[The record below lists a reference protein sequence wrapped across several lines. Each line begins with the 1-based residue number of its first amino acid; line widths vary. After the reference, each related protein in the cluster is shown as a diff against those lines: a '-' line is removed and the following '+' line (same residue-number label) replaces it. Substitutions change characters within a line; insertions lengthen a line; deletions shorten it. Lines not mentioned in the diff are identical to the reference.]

1 MDNEYILGPDGEL
14 YHWGIKG
21 MKWGQ
26 RRYQNKDGSLTP
38 LGKKRYAQEEEALK
52 ARERVIK
59 NKERI
64 KARSDKL
71 AAKKAELDAREKALK
86 DAEEAANPKKVKTK
100 DAKVS
105 SKKKTI
111 ADMTDEEL
119 QRAIDRGNLENRYRQ
134 VYPEP
139 APKKNKLVAAL
150 EPVLINAGK
159 DAIDSVIKNATKA
172 MFGEKGDGLPPVK
185 TWDDLTKREQY
196 RKAKR
201 ENDEAASSKSSD
213 KGDNGKSSDKGNGD
227 SGNGNKGD
235 NGKTSSQKPSNKQTE
250 REASDERAQAIVDK
264 IVNANNN
271 RKEAARAKEAADIYG
286 TKEYEQK
293 VDRMLKEMDDAGWKL
308 WEEMYGS
315 GN

>member
-21 MKWGQ
+21 MKWGI

-38 LGKKRYAQEEEALK
+38 RGKKRYAQEEAALK
-52 ARERVIK
+52 ERERIIK
-59 NKERI
+59 NKERV
-64 KARSDKL
+64 KAKSDKL

-86 DAEEAANPKKVKTK
+86 DAEEAANPKKTK
-100 DAKVS
+100 SNDAKTS
-105 SKKKTI
+105 PKKKTI

-159 DAIDSVIKNATKA
+159 DAIDSVIKNATKV

-201 ENDEAASSKSSD
+201 ENDEATS
-213 KGDNGKSSDKGNGD
+213 GKGNGA
-227 SGNGNKGD
+227 SGNDNKGD
-235 NGKTSSQKPSNKQTE
+235 SGKTSSQKPSNKQTE
-250 REASDERAQAIVDK
+250 REASDERAQVIVNK
-264 IVNANNN
+264 IVNANNR
-271 RKEAARAKEAADIYG
+271 RKEAASAKDMADVYG
-286 TKEYEQK
+286 TKEYEDK
-293 VDRMLKEMDDAGWKL
+293 VDRMLQEMDDAGWDL
-308 WEEMYGS
+308 WNKKYRS